1 MMMPHA
7 RYRTGM
13 SILGFL
19 LFTLAPGFTAPAMA
33 QDAMPKRCTG
43 CHTESSVVERVAKI
57 PAQERRAKLEAFL
70 ANHHTPDAA
79 ERAAIARALAENAGT
94 KP

>member
-1 MMMPHA
+1 MLIP
-7 RYRTGM
+7 RFQPQVRKPITG
-13 SILGFL
+13 IVFVTGVFL
-19 LFTLAPGFTAPAMA
+19 AAPVLA

-43 CHTESSVVERVAKI
+43 CHTENVVLERVAKI
-57 PAQERRAKLEAFL
+57 PAQDRRAKVEAFL

-79 ERAAIARALAENAGT
+79 ERAAIAKALAEKAAK